1 MVWLAMAGTDDHVVR
16 FQYPNCGNDLEH
28 TIGLLK
34 AGRRLVCDGCKIGVN
49 FDTARLVEAA
59 ETLEAALPLGPNEI
73 TIKFYR

>member
-1 MVWLAMAGTDDHVVR
+1 MAGTDDHVVR
-16 FQYPNCGNDLEH
+16 FQCPNCGNDLEH

-34 AGRRLVCDGCKIGVN
+34 AERRLVCDGCKICVN

-59 ETLEAALPLGPNEI
+59 ATLEAAPPSGSNEI